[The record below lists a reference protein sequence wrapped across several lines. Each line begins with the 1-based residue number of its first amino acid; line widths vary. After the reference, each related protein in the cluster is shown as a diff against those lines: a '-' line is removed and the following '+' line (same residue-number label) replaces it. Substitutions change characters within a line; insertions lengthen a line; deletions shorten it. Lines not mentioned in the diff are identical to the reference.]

1 MELKQCLNN
10 YCFQANQFD
19 IKGADKVEFGDESIY
34 LVEGDYSEEMGFIRE
49 KRQNYSSEEAF
60 IL

>member
-1 MELKQCLNN
+1 MLFRSFLGIGVGQ
-10 YCFQANQFD
+10 YVATT
-19 IKGADKVEFGDESIY
+19 DKLCGDESIY